1 MSKYI
6 AIAIDGPAGAG
17 KTTQAKALAKELG
30 YTYVDT
36 GALYRAFAIHKIRME
51 ERLQMEVSCDT
62 ALETF
67 ELEFTRDEAGHQRIK
82 VCGEDV
88 MDWLR
93 TPEVSMTAS
102 TTSAFP
108 TVRAT
113 LLEIQKKQALSQN
126 VVMEGRD
133 IGTVVLPDA
142 QVKIFLTADSE
153 TRAKRRVK
161 ELRASGQK
169 VNFGEILAQIKQR
182 DYQDSHRE
190 VSPLKQADDAILVD
204 CTNTGIKKTTDVL
217 LNIIKSKME
226 D

>member
-67 ELEFTRDEAGHQRIK
+67 ELEFTRDEAGNQRIK
-82 VCGEDV
+82 VCSEDV
-88 MDWLR
+88 TDQLR
-93 TPEVSMTAS
+93 TPEVSMVAS

-108 TVRAT
+108 AVRAA
-113 LLEIQKKQALSQN
+113 LLEIQKEQIRTQN

-142 QVKIFLTADSE
+142 QAKIFLTADPE

-169 VNFGEILAQIKQR
+169 ANFDEILAQIKQR

-204 CTNTGIKKTTDVL
+204 CTSTGIEKTTNVL
-217 LNIIKSKME
+217 LNIIKSKLE
-226 D
+226 G

>member
-6 AIAIDGPAGAG
+6 AVAIDGPAGAG
-17 KTTQAKALAKELG
+17 KTTQAKALSKELG

-51 ERLQMEVSCDT
+51 ERLQMEVSCNT
-62 ALETF
+62 ALDTF
-67 ELEFTRDEAGHQRIK
+67 ELEFARDEAGNQRIK
-82 VCGEDV
+82 VCGEDIT
-88 MDWLR
+88 DQLR
-93 TPEVSMTAS
+93 TPEVSMVAS

-108 TVRAT
+108 AVRAA
-113 LLEIQKKQALSQN
+113 LLDIQKKQALSQN

-169 VNFGEILAQIKQR
+169 ANFDEILAQIKQR

-204 CTNTGIKKTTDVL
+204 CTNTGIEKTTNVL
-217 LNIIKSKME
+217 LNIIKSKLE
-226 D
+226 G

>member
-67 ELEFTRDEAGHQRIK
+67 ELEFTRDEAGNQRIK
-82 VCGEDV
+82 VCSEDV
-88 MDWLR
+88 TDQLR
-93 TPEVSMTAS
+93 TPEVSMVAS

-108 TVRAT
+108 AVRAA
-113 LLEIQKKQALSQN
+113 LLEIQKEQIRTQN

-142 QVKIFLTADSE
+142 QAKIFLTADPE

-169 VNFGEILAQIKQR
+169 ANFDEILAQIKQR

-204 CTNTGIKKTTDVL
+204 CTCTGIEKTTNVL
-217 LNIIKSKME
+217 LNIIKSKLE
-226 D
+226 G

>member
-1 MSKYI
+1 M
-6 AIAIDGPAGAG
+6 
-17 KTTQAKALAKELG
+17 
-30 YTYVDT
+30 V
-36 GALYRAFAIHKIRME
+36 
-51 ERLQMEVSCDT
+51 
-62 ALETF
+62 
-67 ELEFTRDEAGHQRIK
+67 
-82 VCGEDV
+82 
-88 MDWLR
+88 
-93 TPEVSMTAS
+93 AS

-108 TVRAT
+108 AVRAS

-169 VNFGEILAQIKQR
+169 ANFDEILAQIKQR

-204 CTNTGIKKTTDVL
+204 CTSTGIEKTTNVL
-217 LNIIKSKME
+217 LNIIKSMLE
-226 D
+226 S

>member
-6 AIAIDGPAGAG
+6 AVAIDGPAGAG

-51 ERLQMEVSCDT
+51 ERLQMEVSCDA
-62 ALETF
+62 ALDTF
-67 ELEFTRDEAGHQRIK
+67 EFEFVRDETGNQRVK

-88 MDWLR
+88 TDQLR
-93 TPEVSMTAS
+93 TPEVSMVAS

-108 TVRAT
+108 AVRAA

-153 TRAKRRVK
+153 IRAKRRVK

-169 VNFGEILAQIKQR
+169 ANFDEILAQIKQR

-204 CTNTGIKKTTDVL
+204 CTCTGIEKTTNVL
-217 LNIIKSKME
+217 LSIIKSKLE
-226 D
+226 G

>member
-36 GALYRAFAIHKIRME
+36 GALYRAFAVQKLWME
-51 ERLQMEVSCDT
+51 KELGTEVSVAT
-62 ALETF
+62 ALNTF
-67 ELEFTRDEAGHQRIK
+67 DLEFIRDENGEQRVV
-82 VCGEDV
+82 VCGKDV
-88 MDWLR
+88 TDYLR
-93 TPEVSMTAS
+93 TPEVSMVAS

-108 TVRAT
+108 EVREA
-113 LLEIQKKQALSQN
+113 LLSFQKKQALCQN

-153 TRAKRRVK
+153 ARAKRRVK

-169 VNFGEILAQIKQR
+169 ANFDEILAQIKQR

-204 CTNTGIKKTTDVL
+204 CTNTGIEKTTNVL

-226 D
+226 G

>member
-6 AIAIDGPAGAG
+6 AVAIDGPAGAG

-51 ERLQMEVSCDT
+51 ERLQMEVSCDA
-62 ALETF
+62 ALDTF
-67 ELEFTRDEAGHQRIK
+67 EFEFVRDEAGNQRVK

-88 MDWLR
+88 TDQLR
-93 TPEVSMTAS
+93 TPEVSMVAS

-108 TVRAT
+108 AVRAA

-153 TRAKRRVK
+153 IRAKRRVK

-169 VNFGEILAQIKQR
+169 ANFDEILAQIKQR

-204 CTNTGIKKTTDVL
+204 CTCTGIEKTTNVL
-217 LNIIKSKME
+217 LNIIKSKLE
-226 D
+226 G